1 MLSQSEYNGKKF
13 TRRHDLSPTLRFII
27 ACTAWMS
34 HQWGTVTQLSKQY
47 LISRTFVYMLIHDL
61 EDAIPQI
68 FGEQTVCEKIIEKR
82 DCYEY
87 ILSLRLEGK
96 CGIEAIST
104 IMNRFGYPNNS
115 VGFISQ
121 ALNNIGSLL
130 DNTLTTNEETIQ
142 LVIYASDEIFSKTK
156 PILITVDPVSSAIL
170 RMELADSRNAAEWK
184 QHWDCLIENGYYAV
198 YLVSDEGT
206 GMKSAKKEVLA
217 DVIHQPDTFHAVSHQ
232 LGSWVNRLEQAAYK
246 AIQKAY
252 DCYDKLD
259 SAVSDNVI
267 DKRID
272 AYEEAEKIADQAIK
286 LYDEF
291 HEYYLFLIN
300 QLTVF
305 DNDGNLRDRTEAESN
320 IKLALDLI
328 MTLENNKINKTINRI
343 TNLLPDLLAYFNR
356 AATIGNELK
365 RIGISEDVLK
375 DFCLAWQYRKN
386 MIKAKHKQR
395 RNFYK
400 NKEKKK
406 LSHIQQAL
414 GYNYNA
420 IFDIVYSK
428 LDGIVQSSALVETI
442 NSIVRSYLNTTR
454 NHISQNLLNLIM
466 FYHNNRRYNG
476 GKRKGKTPLEIL
488 TGNKQ
493 EKDWIQRL
501 FEEVEKK
508 EPTFFLE

>member
-1 MLSQSEYNGKKF
+1 MPQSEWNEKKF
-13 TRRHDLSPTLRFII
+13 IRRQDLSPALRLII
-27 ACTAWMS
+27 AYTAWMS
-34 HQWGTVTQLSKQY
+34 RRWGAITQLSKQY
-47 LISRTFVYMLIHDL
+47 LISRTFVYMLINNL
-61 EDAIPQI
+61 EDAMLHF
-68 FGEQTVCEKIIEKR
+68 FGEQTVCEQVIRKR
-82 DCYEY
+82 ECYAH

-104 IMNRFGYPNNS
+104 IMNRFGIPNNS

-130 DNTLTTNEETIQ
+130 DNTLISQETIQ
-142 LVIYASDEIFSKTK
+142 LVIYASDEIFSKTR
-156 PILITVDPVSSAIL
+156 PILITVDPVSSTIL
-170 RMELADSRNAAEWK
+170 RMELADTRNATQWK
-184 QHWDCLIENGYYAV
+184 EHWECLFKNGYYAI

-206 GMKSAKKEVLA
+206 AMKSAKKEALN

-259 SAVSDNVI
+259 SAVSDHVI

-272 AYEEAEKIADQAIK
+272 VCEEAEKIATQSIK
-286 LYDEF
+286 LYDEY
-291 HEYYLFLIN
+291 HEYYLFLIK
-300 QLTVF
+300 QLRVF
-305 DNDGNLRDRTEAESN
+305 DNDGNLRDRKEAESN
-320 IKLALDLI
+320 IKFALDLI
-328 MTLENNKINKTINRI
+328 MTLENNKINKTLKKI
-343 TNLLPDLLAYFNR
+343 TNLLPNLLAYFDR
-356 AATIGNELK
+356 AATIVNDLK

-375 DFCLAWQYRKN
+375 NFCLAWQYQKN
-386 MIKAKHKQR
+386 MIKAKNKQR

-400 NKEKKK
+400 NKEKEK
-406 LSHIQQAL
+406 LAHIQQTL
-414 GYNYNA
+414 GEEYPA
-420 IFDIVYSK
+420 TIDIVYSK

-442 NSIVRSYLNTTR
+442 NSIVRAYLNTTR

-493 EKDWIQRL
+493 QKDWIELL
-501 FEEVEKK
+501 FEEIEKK